1 MRGRVHAFA
10 ATAALAAL
18 AGCGYHVIGTADALP
33 AEVRTLAVG
42 EIDNG
47 SREYGYERIIAFAL
61 EREIA
66 VRRRFALANQ
76 PAGADAVLSGRVV
89 DVYTR
94 PVAFGANDQAVQY
107 EVSVVIDL
115 TLVNQRDGT
124 VLWQAQRLREI
135 DEYSA
140 SATVVVTSS
149 SEFQQGLLDAVD
161 INNPQFATIQLAE
174 TLRQRA
180 LNRLAAQTARDVYDQ
195 MMEGF

>member
-18 AGCGYHVIGTADALP
+18 AGCGYHVIGTADVLP

>member
-1 MRGRVHAFA
+1 VVAVV
-10 ATAALAAL
+10 ATV
-18 AGCGYHVIGTADALP
+18 AGCGYHVVGTADVLP
-33 AEVRTLAVG
+33 AEIRTLAVG
-42 EIDNG
+42 DIGNG

-66 VRRRFALANQ
+66 IRRRFEVANS
-76 PAGADAVLSGRVV
+76 PAGADAVLSGRLV

-94 PVAFGANDQAVQY
+94 PVAFGSNDQAVQY

-124 VLWQAQRLREI
+124 VLWQAQRLREV

-140 SATVVVTSS
+140 NSTVVVTSS
-149 SEFQQGLLDAVD
+149 SEFQQGTLDAVD
-161 INNPQFATIQLAE
+161 IDNPQFTEIQLAE